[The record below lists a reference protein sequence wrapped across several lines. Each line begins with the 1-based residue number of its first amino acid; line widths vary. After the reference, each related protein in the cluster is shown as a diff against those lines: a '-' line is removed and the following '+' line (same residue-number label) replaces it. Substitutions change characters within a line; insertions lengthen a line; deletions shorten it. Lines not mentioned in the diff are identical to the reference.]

1 LASGTCDGD
10 VIVWDVAKKAVSQ
23 RVHVAPN
30 WAICAIEFV
39 GETIIT
45 LDTEGY
51 ISWIPNVPASVVLQD
66 EEMMQTA
73 DEPIYEDNVDFEEES
88 RTKRFC
94 PNDDNDSVSDVVY
107 ESASNRISMETSKD
121 ILAFQSSEAP
131 RDLANRFM
139 AYNLVGLVRS
149 HQNNVSGV
157 SSVEVEFH
165 DASLHHSL
173 TIPNQFDYEMAS
185 LTESALCLACT
196 SGNGHGSQLYCICF
210 QEQDAGR
217 EWTLPMPKKEEIKAI
232 AQGDDW
238 IAVATSHHFLRIIS
252 LGGIQQQLFS
262 IPGPVIT
269 LAAHGEKLAI
279 VFQGDTCNRYRLCIA
294 ETSSYVPKIN
304 VVDLPLSPGSTLKW
318 MGYSPSGV
326 LSTYDSIGILR
337 VAVSSSMTWIP
348 ALDTKSDLSSKHDTY
363 FGVGLSE
370 SPEEFRCILCKG
382 TPYPPVQPRPVMI
395 SVPLKIPVCE
405 VATERGQLE
414 EEFIRSVSL
423 APSEHTMLA
432 KTLTKMFAMSC
443 KCGRKRRALDVA
455 RLFPNWQMLELPM
468 TYCRKN
474 QLHALCDKISQL
486 IDKKKGN
493 EGLRVTFSDD
503 EDDDDDDDVVD
514 NGISAIKKGSSQKI
528 ADLPISADKG
538 IWS

>member
-1 LASGTCDGD
+1 
-10 VIVWDVAKKAVSQ
+10 
-23 RVHVAPN
+23 
-30 WAICAIEFV
+30 
-39 GETIIT
+39 
-45 LDTEGY
+45 
-51 ISWIPNVPASVVLQD
+51 
-66 EEMMQTA
+66 
-73 DEPIYEDNVDFEEES
+73 
-88 RTKRFC
+88 
-94 PNDDNDSVSDVVY
+94 
-107 ESASNRISMETSKD
+107 
-121 ILAFQSSEAP
+121 
-131 RDLANRFM
+131 
-139 AYNLVGLVRS
+139 
-149 HQNNVSGV
+149 
-157 SSVEVEFH
+157 VEVEFH

-538 IWS
+538 TSGEKPTLHASFTSQLKGEDKKSAKVIPSKK

>member
-304 VVDLPLSPGSTLKW
+304 VVDLPLSPGQYKVWLL
-318 MGYSPSGV
+318 MGV
-326 LSTYDSIGILR
+326 
-337 VAVSSSMTWIP
+337 
-348 ALDTKSDLSSKHDTY
+348 
-363 FGVGLSE
+363 
-370 SPEEFRCILCKG
+370 
-382 TPYPPVQPRPVMI
+382 
-395 SVPLKIPVCE
+395 
-405 VATERGQLE
+405 
-414 EEFIRSVSL
+414 
-423 APSEHTMLA
+423 
-432 KTLTKMFAMSC
+432 
-443 KCGRKRRALDVA
+443 CGR
-455 RLFPNWQMLELPM
+455 
-468 TYCRKN
+468 C
-474 QLHALCDKISQL
+474 
-486 IDKKKGN
+486 G
-493 EGLRVTFSDD
+493 
-503 EDDDDDDDVVD
+503 
-514 NGISAIKKGSSQKI
+514 
-528 ADLPISADKG
+528 
-538 IWS
+538 